1 MWFFRVKSRPIMHCS
16 LNVLQYERFE
26 EIFLIVLIKQ
36 LSVNVQRETCRCHII
51 AYSSFYHEAFR
62 VDIQDIKHCSPNVPQ
77 YKCFY
82 EIFLIVLINQLDDKM
97 FNVNIIPSD
106 HYLSAFYHVSSKFYA
121 YKWKS
126 TLYLFINGRA

>member
-1 MWFFRVKSRPIMHCS
+1 MHCS

-36 LSVNVQRETCRCHII
+36 FGVN
-51 AYSSFYHEAFR
+51 AYSSFCHGIFR

-82 EIFLIVLINQLDDKM
+82 EILFDRIN
-97 FNVNIIPSD
+97 
-106 HYLSAFYHVSSKFYA
+106 
-121 YKWKS
+121 KS
-126 TLYLFINGRA
+126 IGR

>member
-1 MWFFRVKSRPIMHCS
+1 MHCS

-51 AYSSFYHEAFR
+51 AYSSFYHGVFR

-77 YKCFY
+77 YKCSY
-82 EIFLIVLINQLDDKM
+82 EILFYRIN
-97 FNVNIIPSD
+97 
-106 HYLSAFYHVSSKFYA
+106 
-121 YKWKS
+121 KS
-126 TLYLFINGRA
+126 IGR

>member
-1 MWFFRVKSRPIMHCS
+1 MMHCS

-51 AYSSFYHEAFR
+51 AYSSFYHGVFR

-82 EIFLIVLINQLDDKM
+82 EILFDRIN
-97 FNVNIIPSD
+97 
-106 HYLSAFYHVSSKFYA
+106 
-121 YKWKS
+121 KS
-126 TLYLFINGRA
+126 IGR